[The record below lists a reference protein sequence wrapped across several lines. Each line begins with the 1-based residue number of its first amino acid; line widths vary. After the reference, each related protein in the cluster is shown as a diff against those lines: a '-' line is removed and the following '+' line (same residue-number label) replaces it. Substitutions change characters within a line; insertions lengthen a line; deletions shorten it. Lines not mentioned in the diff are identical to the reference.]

1 MNRVRRMSLID
12 GFARLLAMG
21 LELPE
26 ETFVN
31 QHNFEGEGM
40 TFCEYMNSLWCCC

>member
-1 MNRVRRMSLID
+1 MSRMRRMPLID
-12 GFARLLAMG
+12 GIARLLAMG

-40 TFCEYMNSLWCCC
+40 TFCEYISSLL